1 MDVHPPKNGIFIGID
16 PYPFGSARNGA
27 QYSAAF
33 GEDALHRFVLVPH
46 KVTHLQNVAEEGCLR
61 SSSLQQYCDKLVP
74 SVYLT

>member
-46 KVTHLQNVAEEGCLR
+46 KVTHLQFLWRLR
-61 SSSLQQYCDKLVP
+61 ELFEIVISTPIL
-74 SVYLT
+74 